1 MVDFV
6 QRFQFKL
13 IHSVATKTG
22 MMRRDGDEELELWF
36 GS

>member
-22 MMRRDGDEELELWF
+22 MMRDGDEELELWF